1 MNKHAFDRTGTK
13 IRGFFG
19 MFDILG
25 YTGFIKQNALDKTI
39 DIFRRLMVDLD
50 RQAVTLAGQD
60 TRQLSA
66 LTPTKS
72 LVFSDTI
79 ILYQALSRSMTD
91 FGPTFL
97 AKACVLLRLAFERGL
112 PLRGAISFGEF
123 FVHERAFLGMPII
136 DAYEAEKQQQW
147 SGIALTLSAQR
158 EYEAYET
165 RRQSARNVTYRGITS
180 NSADS
185 SAPFF
190 PDIVADTDIPIKNK
204 DESETRKGYSLR
216 WDDFI
221 VEYARLEGIEDL
233 NASLSRHSIEE
244 RVKDRFSAHGK
255 QIEKDDVRQKIGHTV
270 DFLVEMRDRPLKNV
284 RLTYMT

>member
-1 MNKHAFDRTGTK
+1 MNKHIIDQTGTK

-25 YTGFIKQNALDKTI
+25 YRDFIKQNALDKTI
-39 DIFRRLMVDLD
+39 DIFKRLMVDLD
-50 RQAVTLAGQD
+50 RHAVTLAGQD
-60 TRQLSA
+60 TRQLTA

-79 ILYQALSRSMTD
+79 ILYQALSRSMID

-97 AKACVLLRLAFERGL
+97 AKACVLLRFAFERGL

-136 DAYEAEKQQQW
+136 DAYEAEKKQQW
-147 SGIALTLSAQR
+147 SGVALTLSAQR

-165 RRQSARNVTYRGITS
+165 RRQSSRNVSYRGITW
-180 NSADS
+180 NPEAS
-185 SAPFF
+185 SAPFS
-190 PDIVADTDIPIKNK
+190 PDIVVDTDIPIKNK
-204 DESETRKGYSLR
+204 GESKTRKGYSLR

-221 VEYARLEGIEDL
+221 VDYARLEGIKDL
-233 NASLSRHSIEE
+233 NASLSRQSIKE
-244 RVKDRFSAHGK
+244 RVEESFSAHGK
-255 QIEKDDVRQKIGHTV
+255 QIKEEDVREKIERTV
-270 DFLVEMRDRPLKNV
+270 GFLVEMRDRPLKNV
-284 RLTYMT
+284 RLTYVT

>member
-1 MNKHAFDRTGTK
+1 MNEHVFDQTGTK

-25 YTGFIKQNALDKTI
+25 YRDFIKQNTLDKTI
-39 DIFRRLMVDLD
+39 DIFKRLKVDLD

-60 TRQLSA
+60 TRQLTA

-79 ILYQALSRSMTD
+79 VLYQALSRSMTD
-91 FGPTFL
+91 FAPTFL
-97 AKACVLLRLAFERGL
+97 TKACVLLRLAFERGL

-136 DAYEAEKQQQW
+136 DAYEAERTQQW
-147 SGIALTLSAQR
+147 SGVALTLSAQR

-185 SAPFF
+185 FAPFS
-190 PDIVADTDIPIKNK
+190 PDIVVDTDIPIKS
-204 DESETRKGYSLR
+204 ESKTRKGYSLR

-221 VEYARLEGIEDL
+221 VDYARLESIKDL
-233 NASLSRHSIEE
+233 NTFLSRQSIEE
-244 RVKDRFSAHGK
+244 RVEESFSAHGK
-255 QIEKDDVRQKIGHTV
+255 QINGEDVREKIERTV
-270 DFLVEMRDRPLKNV
+270 GFLVEMRDRPLKNV
-284 RLTYMT
+284 RLTYVA